1 MDYPKEIKDLIEDF
15 SLLPSIGKKSAER
28 LALYI
33 FQTMNQ
39 DNVNHFASSLLNV
52 KNNLHICPHCGNV
65 TSDDLCL
72 ICQDEKRNKKL
83 VMVVEN
89 IKDVFMMEKMG
100 GFNGVYHVLGG
111 AINLASGVGI
121 EDINVNSLIKRVD
134 EENIEE
140 IILATNA
147 TTEGETTARY
157 IKILLEDKN
166 VLLTRIAYGI
176 PFGGDISFADQMTLL
191 KAIEGRRNY

>member
-1 MDYPKEIKDLIEDF
+1 MDYPRDIKALIEAF
-15 SLLPSIGKKSAER
+15 QTLPGVGKKSAER
-28 LALYI
+28 LALYV
-33 FQTMNQ
+33 FQSMNS
-39 DNVNHFASSLLNV
+39 DAVEHFSASLVNV
-52 KNNLHICPHCGNV
+52 KNNLKLCSHCGNV
-65 TSDDLCL
+65 STDDLCM
-72 ICQDEKRNKKL
+72 ICQDETRDKKTI
-83 VMVVEN
+83 MVVEN
-89 IKDVFMMEKMG
+89 IKDVFMMEKT
-100 GFNGVYHVLGG
+100 NNYKGVYHVLGG

-121 EDINVNSLIKRVD
+121 EDINVDSLVKRID
-134 EENIEE
+134 EEDIKEV
-140 IILATNA
+140 ILATNA